1 MNGCIKLSLF
11 QIVIVVIVASL
22 GEAIIPPTNQDL
34 SVLTNYQRK
43 NASTLDK
50 LRRSLSTHWIH
61 HKSCVMKHKGSLG
74 NNTSDRNQRS
84 TASSTRTRFL
94 WTLPS
99 RNDLYDLMFASSGNN
114 IQNRQIFN
122 HDYVGFTKPTD
133 SSSQLMSTTITTNAS
148 SSSSSSSLSSA
159 TTARATIP
167 THTTIDHEWWPN
179 SDEKEGWTLK
189 RYTRRIGK
197 GTDCYNSVKD
207 KILDWE
213 FAHQD
218 KCRNDEHS
226 NNPTIRTTNNIEE
239 PSCGILRAIPKGR
252 HKQHSII
259 PENINQNV
267 FQICND
273 PMMNICRKLVTF
285 TKFDLVIPFLPKK
298 VSLPIPFVPRAFYA
312 VNPVAVVYDIVDER
326 VPTDGSGGMYTSSAY
341 ATLKGHLLSGEERVT
356 VIMRGDDRVDIGSIL
371 PATAGKVHE
380 ILSHDHASRSNGGWV
395 DVEIVS
401 YSKAAPSLLGRIV
414 WPFVGTKQDSFFT
427 SELDALEQ
435 VARQTIFQ

>member
-1 MNGCIKLSLF
+1 
-11 QIVIVVIVASL
+11 
-22 GEAIIPPTNQDL
+22 
-34 SVLTNYQRK
+34 
-43 NASTLDK
+43 
-50 LRRSLSTHWIH
+50 
-61 HKSCVMKHKGSLG
+61 
-74 NNTSDRNQRS
+74 
-84 TASSTRTRFL
+84 
-94 WTLPS
+94 
-99 RNDLYDLMFASSGNN
+99 MFASSGHNV
-114 IQNRQIFN
+114 QNRQVFN

-133 SSSQLMSTTITTNAS
+133 SSSQLMSTSITTNAS
-148 SSSSSSSLSSA
+148 SSSSSSSTSSSSSVA
-159 TTARATIP
+159 TTARATIS

-218 KCRNDEHS
+218 NCKNDDHPKD
-226 NNPTIRTTNNIEE
+226 PTLCTTNNIQE

-252 HKQHSII
+252 HKEQHSII

-298 VSLPIPFVPRAFYA
+298 VSFPIPFVPRAFYA

-371 PATAGKVHE
+371 PATSGKVHE
-380 ILSHDHASRSNGGWV
+380 IMSHDHASRSNGGWV

-414 WPFVGTKQDSFFT
+414 WPFVGKKQDLFFI

-435 VARQTIFQ
+435 VAARQTIFQ

>member
-1 MNGCIKLSLF
+1 
-11 QIVIVVIVASL
+11 
-22 GEAIIPPTNQDL
+22 
-34 SVLTNYQRK
+34 
-43 NASTLDK
+43 
-50 LRRSLSTHWIH
+50 
-61 HKSCVMKHKGSLG
+61 
-74 NNTSDRNQRS
+74 
-84 TASSTRTRFL
+84 
-94 WTLPS
+94 
-99 RNDLYDLMFASSGNN
+99 
-114 IQNRQIFN
+114 
-122 HDYVGFTKPTD
+122 
-133 SSSQLMSTTITTNAS
+133 
-148 SSSSSSSLSSA
+148 
-159 TTARATIP
+159 
-167 THTTIDHEWWPN
+167 
-179 SDEKEGWTLK
+179 
-189 RYTRRIGK
+189 
-197 GTDCYNSVKD
+197 
-207 KILDWE
+207 
-213 FAHQD
+213 
-218 KCRNDEHS
+218 
-226 NNPTIRTTNNIEE
+226 
-239 PSCGILRAIPKGR
+239 
-252 HKQHSII
+252 
-259 PENINQNV
+259 
-267 FQICND
+267 
-273 PMMNICRKLVTF
+273 MMNICRKLVTF